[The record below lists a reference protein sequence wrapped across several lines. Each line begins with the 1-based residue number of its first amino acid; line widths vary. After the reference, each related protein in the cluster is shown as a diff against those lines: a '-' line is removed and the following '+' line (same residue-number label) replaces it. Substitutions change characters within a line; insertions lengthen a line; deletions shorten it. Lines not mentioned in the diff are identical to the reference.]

1 MGYYWENN
9 KIYVILTIAI
19 FIVWLI
25 LLGIMFIDIQIE
37 IATADNDTC
46 TNPIAMYFDKA
57 NREKC
62 LRLAANKKSQI
73 VQKITKTFDTNVD
86 NVIKQTHNVKSEIK
100 MTDDYFDGLLER
112 KEAERTKKMETARRL
127 YNEVYNLVNKIR
139 ADYKEN
145 QDGLV
150 KLVDYYQNTF
160 EYNQKI
166 MAELASQ
173 LVKKLVANT
182 FTKKY
187 DTQRENMVKSY
198 DKIKQFLAAFSEES
212 VPELPRDARKGK
224 K

>member
-62 LRLAANKKSQI
+62 LRLAAEKKSKI

-86 NVIKQTHNVKSEIK
+86 KVIKQTRDVKSEIK
-100 MTDDYFDGLLER
+100 MTNDYFDGLLEK
-112 KEAERTKKMETARRL
+112 KEAERTKKMETARGL

>member
-37 IATADNDTC
+37 IATANNDDC

-62 LRLAANKKSQI
+62 LRLAANKKSKI

-86 NVIKQTHNVKSEIK
+86 KVIKQTRDVKSEIK
-100 MTDDYFDGLLER
+100 MTNDYFDGLLER
-112 KEAERTKKMETARRL
+112 KEAERTKKMETARGL

>member
-1 MGYYWENN
+1 
-9 KIYVILTIAI
+9 
-19 FIVWLI
+19 
-25 LLGIMFIDIQIE
+25 MFIDIQIE

-86 NVIKQTHNVKSEIK
+86 KVIKQTRDVKSEIK
-100 MTDDYFDGLLER
+100 MTNDYFDGLLER
-112 KEAERTKKMETARRL
+112 KEAERTKKIETARGL

>member
-37 IATADNDTC
+37 IATADNDAC

-62 LRLAANKKSQI
+62 LRLAAEKKSKI

-86 NVIKQTHNVKSEIK
+86 KVIKQTRDVKSEIK
-100 MTDDYFDGLLER
+100 MTNDYFDGLLER
-112 KEAERTKKMETARRL
+112 KEAERTKKMETARGL

>member
-1 MGYYWENN
+1 
-9 KIYVILTIAI
+9 
-19 FIVWLI
+19 
-25 LLGIMFIDIQIE
+25 MFIDIQIE
-37 IATADNDTC
+37 IATANNDAC

-62 LRLAANKKSQI
+62 LRLAAEKKSKI
-73 VQKITKTFDTNVD
+73 VQKITKTFDKNVD
-86 NVIKQTHNVKSEIK
+86 KVIKHTRDVKSEIK
-100 MTDDYFDGLLER
+100 MTNDYFDGLLER
-112 KEAERTKKMETARRL
+112 KEAERTKKMETARGL
-127 YNEVYNLVNKIR
+127 YNEVYHLVNKIR

>member
-62 LRLAANKKSQI
+62 LRLAAEKKSKI
-73 VQKITKTFDTNVD
+73 VQKITKTFDKNVD
-86 NVIKQTHNVKSEIK
+86 KVIKHTRDVKSEIK
-100 MTDDYFDGLLER
+100 MTNDYFDGLLER
-112 KEAERTKKMETARRL
+112 KEAERTKKMETARGL

>member
-37 IATADNDTC
+37 IATADNDAC

-62 LRLAANKKSQI
+62 LRLAAEKKSKI

-86 NVIKQTHNVKSEIK
+86 KVIKQTRDVKSEIK
-100 MTDDYFDGLLER
+100 MTNDYFDGLLER
-112 KEAERTKKMETARRL
+112 KEAERTKKMETARGL

-198 DKIKQFLAAFSEES
+198 DKIKQFLAAFSKES

>member
-25 LLGIMFIDIQIE
+25 LLGMMFIDIQIE

-86 NVIKQTHNVKSEIK
+86 KVIKQTRDVKSEIK
-100 MTDDYFDGLLER
+100 MTNDYFDGLLER
-112 KEAERTKKMETARRL
+112 KEAERTKKMESVRSL

-139 ADYKEN
+139 TDYKEN

>member
-1 MGYYWENN
+1 M
-9 KIYVILTIAI
+9 
-19 FIVWLI
+19 
-25 LLGIMFIDIQIE
+25 MFIDIQIE

-86 NVIKQTHNVKSEIK
+86 KVIKQTRDVKSEIK
-100 MTDDYFDGLLER
+100 MTNDYFDGLLER
-112 KEAERTKKMETARRL
+112 KEAERTKKMESVRSL

-139 ADYKEN
+139 TDYKEN

-198 DKIKQFLAAFSEES
+198 DKIKQFLAAFSKES

>member
-9 KIYVILTIAI
+9 KIYVIITITI
-19 FIVWLI
+19 LIVWLI
-25 LLGIMFIDIQIE
+25 LLGIMFIDIHIE
-37 IATADNDTC
+37 ISTADNDTC
-46 TNPIAMYFDKA
+46 TNPIAMFFDKA
-57 NREKC
+57 NRKKC

-73 VQKITKTFDTNVD
+73 VKKITKTFDKNVD
-86 NVIKQTHNVKSEIK
+86 KVIEMTRDVKNEIK
-100 MTDDYFDGLLER
+100 MTNDYYDGLLVR
-112 KEAERTKKMETARRL
+112 KEAERTKKMESVRSM

-139 ADYKEN
+139 NDYKEN

-173 LVKKLVANT
+173 VVKKLVANT
-182 FTKKY
+182 FTKRY

-198 DKIKQFLAAFSEES
+198 DKITQFLAAFSKES
-212 VPELPRDARKGK
+212 VPELPRDARRGRK
-224 K
+224 

>member
-1 MGYYWENN
+1 
-9 KIYVILTIAI
+9 
-19 FIVWLI
+19 
-25 LLGIMFIDIQIE
+25 MFIDIHIE
-37 IATADNDTC
+37 ISTADNDTC
-46 TNPIAMYFDKA
+46 TNPIAMFFDKA

-62 LRLAANKKSQI
+62 LRLAADKKSKI
-73 VQKITKTFDTNVD
+73 VKKITKTFDKNVD
-86 NVIKQTHNVKSEIK
+86 AVIKNTVDVKNEIK
-100 MTDDYFDGLLER
+100 MTNDYFDGLLVR
-112 KEAERTKKMETARRL
+112 KEAERTKKMEYVRGL

-139 ADYKEN
+139 NDYKEN

-182 FTKKY
+182 FTKRY

-198 DKIKQFLAAFSEES
+198 DKITQFLAAFSKES
-212 VPELPRDARKGK
+212 VPQLPSDARRGRK
-224 K
+224 

>member
-62 LRLAANKKSQI
+62 LRLAANKKSKI

-86 NVIKQTHNVKSEIK
+86 KVIKQTRDVKSEIK
-100 MTDDYFDGLLER
+100 MTNDYFDGLLER
-112 KEAERTKKMETARRL
+112 KEAERTKKMETARGL

-198 DKIKQFLAAFSEES
+198 DKIKQFLAAFSKES

>member
-1 MGYYWENN
+1 MGYYWEHN

>member
-25 LLGIMFIDIQIE
+25 LLGMMFIDIQIE

-86 NVIKQTHNVKSEIK
+86 KVIKQTRDVKSEIK
-100 MTDDYFDGLLER
+100 MTNDYFDGLLER
-112 KEAERTKKMETARRL
+112 KEAERTKKMESVRSL

-139 ADYKEN
+139 TDYKEN

-198 DKIKQFLAAFSEES
+198 DKIKQFLAAFSKES

>member
-1 MGYYWENN
+1 
-9 KIYVILTIAI
+9 
-19 FIVWLI
+19 
-25 LLGIMFIDIQIE
+25 MFIDIQIE
-37 IATADNDTC
+37 IATADNDAC

-62 LRLAANKKSQI
+62 LRLAAEKKSKI

-86 NVIKQTHNVKSEIK
+86 KVIKQTRDVKSEIK
-100 MTDDYFDGLLER
+100 MTNDYFDGLLER
-112 KEAERTKKMETARRL
+112 KEAERTKKMETARGL
-127 YNEVYNLVNKIR
+127 YNEVYHLVNKIR

>member
-37 IATADNDTC
+37 IATADNNTC

-62 LRLAANKKSQI
+62 LRLAANKKSKI

-86 NVIKQTHNVKSEIK
+86 KVIKQTRDVKSEIK
-100 MTDDYFDGLLER
+100 MTNDYFDGLLER
-112 KEAERTKKMETARRL
+112 KEAERTKKMETARGL

>member
-25 LLGIMFIDIQIE
+25 LLGIMFIDIEIE
-37 IATADNDTC
+37 ISTADNDAC
-46 TNPIAMYFDKA
+46 TNHIAMYFDKT

-62 LRLAANKKSQI
+62 LRLAADKKSKI

-86 NVIKQTHNVKSEIK
+86 KVIKKTDDVKAEIK
-100 MTDDYFDGLLER
+100 MTNDYFDGLLEK
-112 KEAERTKKMETARRL
+112 KEAERTIKMENARRM

-173 LVKKLVANT
+173 VVKKLVANT
-182 FTKKY
+182 FTKRY
-187 DTQRENMVKSY
+187 NTQRRNMVKSY
-198 DKIKQFLAAFSEES
+198 DKIRQFLGAFSKES

>member
-1 MGYYWENN
+1 MGYYWEHN
-9 KIYVILTIAI
+9 KIYVIITITI

-25 LLGIMFIDIQIE
+25 LLGIMFIDIHIE
-37 IATADNDTC
+37 ISTADNDTC
-46 TNPIAMYFDKA
+46 TNPIAMFFDKA

-62 LRLAANKKSQI
+62 LRLAADKKSKI
-73 VQKITKTFDTNVD
+73 VKKITKTFDKNVD
-86 NVIKQTHNVKSEIK
+86 AVIKKTRDVKNEIK
-100 MTDDYFDGLLER
+100 MTNDYFDGLLVR
-112 KEAERTKKMETARRL
+112 KEAERTKKMEYVRGL

-139 ADYKEN
+139 NDYKEN

-182 FTKKY
+182 FTKRY

-198 DKIKQFLAAFSEES
+198 DKITQFLAAFSKES
-212 VPELPRDARKGK
+212 VPELPSDARRGRK
-224 K
+224 

>member
-1 MGYYWENN
+1 
-9 KIYVILTIAI
+9 
-19 FIVWLI
+19 
-25 LLGIMFIDIQIE
+25 
-37 IATADNDTC
+37 
-46 TNPIAMYFDKA
+46 
-57 NREKC
+57 
-62 LRLAANKKSQI
+62 
-73 VQKITKTFDTNVD
+73 
-86 NVIKQTHNVKSEIK
+86 
-100 MTDDYFDGLLER
+100 
-112 KEAERTKKMETARRL
+112 METARRL
-127 YNEVYNLVNKIR
+127 YSKVYNLVNKIR

-182 FTKKY
+182 
-187 DTQRENMVKSY
+187 QRENMVKSY
-198 DKIKQFLAAFSEES
+198 DKIKQFLAAFSKES

>member
-86 NVIKQTHNVKSEIK
+86 KVIKQTRDVKSEIK
-100 MTDDYFDGLLER
+100 MTNDYFDGLLEK
-112 KEAERTKKMETARRL
+112 KEAERTKKMETARGL

>member
-25 LLGIMFIDIQIE
+25 LLGMMFIDIQIE

-86 NVIKQTHNVKSEIK
+86 KVINQTRDVKSEIK
-100 MTDDYFDGLLER
+100 MTNDYFDGLLEQ
-112 KEAERTKKMETARRL
+112 KEAERTKKMESVRSL

-139 ADYKEN
+139 TDYKEN

-198 DKIKQFLAAFSEES
+198 DKIKQFLAAFSKES

>member
-1 MGYYWENN
+1 VN
-9 KIYVILTIAI
+9 K
-19 FIVWLI
+19 
-25 LLGIMFIDIQIE
+25 
-37 IATADNDTC
+37 
-46 TNPIAMYFDKA
+46 
-57 NREKC
+57 
-62 LRLAANKKSQI
+62 
-73 VQKITKTFDTNVD
+73 
-86 NVIKQTHNVKSEIK
+86 VIKQTRDVKSEIK
-100 MTDDYFDGLLER
+100 MTNDYFDGLLER
-112 KEAERTKKMETARRL
+112 KEAERTKKMETARGL

-198 DKIKQFLAAFSEES
+198 DKITQFLAAFSKES

>member
-25 LLGIMFIDIQIE
+25 LLGMMFIDIQIE

-86 NVIKQTHNVKSEIK
+86 KVIKQTRDVKSEIK
-100 MTDDYFDGLLER
+100 MTNDYFDGLLER
-112 KEAERTKKMETARRL
+112 KEAERTKKMETARGL

>member
-1 MGYYWENN
+1 
-9 KIYVILTIAI
+9 
-19 FIVWLI
+19 
-25 LLGIMFIDIQIE
+25 MFIDIQIE
-37 IATADNDTC
+37 IATANNDDC

-62 LRLAANKKSQI
+62 LRLAAEKKSKI
-73 VQKITKTFDTNVD
+73 VQKITKTFDKNVD
-86 NVIKQTHNVKSEIK
+86 KVIKHTRDVKSEIK
-100 MTDDYFDGLLER
+100 MTNDYFDGLLER
-112 KEAERTKKMETARRL
+112 KEAERTKKMETARGL

>member
-1 MGYYWENN
+1 MGYYWEHN
-9 KIYVILTIAI
+9 KIYVIITITI

-25 LLGIMFIDIQIE
+25 LLGIMFIDIHIE
-37 IATADNDTC
+37 ISTADNATC

-62 LRLAANKKSQI
+62 LRLAANKKSKI
-73 VQKITKTFDTNVD
+73 VQKITKTFDKNVD
-86 NVIKQTHNVKSEIK
+86 NVIKQTRNVKNEIK
-100 MTDDYFDGLLER
+100 MTNDYYDGLLER
-112 KEAERTKKMETARRL
+112 KEAERTKKIEIARGL

-198 DKIKQFLAAFSEES
+198 DKITQFLAAFSKES

>member
-1 MGYYWENN
+1 
-9 KIYVILTIAI
+9 
-19 FIVWLI
+19 
-25 LLGIMFIDIQIE
+25 MFIDIQIE

-86 NVIKQTHNVKSEIK
+86 KVIKQTRDVKSEIK
-100 MTDDYFDGLLER
+100 MTNDYFDGLLER
-112 KEAERTKKMETARRL
+112 KEAERTKKMETARGL

>member
-62 LRLAANKKSQI
+62 LRLAANKKSKI

-86 NVIKQTHNVKSEIK
+86 KVIKQTHDVKSEIK
-100 MTDDYFDGLLER
+100 MTNDYFDGLLER
-112 KEAERTKKMETARRL
+112 KEAERTKKMETARGL

>member
-9 KIYVILTIAI
+9 KIYVILTITI

-37 IATADNDTC
+37 IATADNNTC
-46 TNPIAMYFDKA
+46 TNPIAMYFDKT

-62 LRLAANKKSQI
+62 LSLAAEKKSII

-86 NVIKQTHNVKSEIK
+86 KVIKQTRNVKNKIK
-100 MTDDYFDGLLER
+100 MTNDYFDVLLEK
-112 KEAERTKKMETARRL
+112 KEAERTKKIETARGL
-127 YNEVYNLVNKIR
+127 YNKVYNLVNKIL

-145 QDGLV
+145 QDSLV

-166 MAELASQ
+166 MVELASQ

-182 FTKKY
+182 YTQNY
-187 DTQRENMVKSY
+187 DNKRENMVKSY
-198 DKIKQFLAAFSEES
+198 DEITQFLAAFSKES
-212 VPELPRDARKGK
+212 VPKLSRDARSGK

>member
-62 LRLAANKKSQI
+62 LRLAANKKSKI

-86 NVIKQTHNVKSEIK
+86 KVIKQTRDVKSEIK
-100 MTDDYFDGLLER
+100 MTNDYFDGLLER
-112 KEAERTKKMETARRL
+112 KEAERTKKMETARGL

>member
-1 MGYYWENN
+1 MGYYWEHN
-9 KIYVILTIAI
+9 KIYVIITITI

-25 LLGIMFIDIQIE
+25 LLGIMFIDIHIE
-37 IATADNDTC
+37 ISTADNDTC
-46 TNPIAMYFDKA
+46 TNPIAMFFDKA

-62 LRLAANKKSQI
+62 LRLAADKKSKI
-73 VQKITKTFDTNVD
+73 VKKITKTFDKNVD
-86 NVIKQTHNVKSEIK
+86 AVIKNTVDVKNEIK
-100 MTDDYFDGLLER
+100 MTNDYFDGLLVR
-112 KEAERTKKMETARRL
+112 KEAERTKKMEYVRGL

-139 ADYKEN
+139 NDYKEN

-182 FTKKY
+182 FTKRY

-198 DKIKQFLAAFSEES
+198 DKITQFLAAFSKES
-212 VPELPRDARKGK
+212 VPQLPSDARRGRK
-224 K
+224 